1 MKDGRPEHREI
12 YQGIIERVQRR
23 NELGEFELRTLFS
36 HLIKLPE
43 TYKIDFIKVHLLKV
57 LQKADS
63 EHRDEAIFQHY
74 RHYVSISCLASLLSV
89 LRESKFEFGPPI
101 LGLLEHIRHLQ
112 LLPGPTQKE
121 REQLEHLQYDLIYL
135 LQKLQKIQQ
144 QAYSVDISTPEKRR
158 QIAELFYD
166 RMMASFISE
175 SEDELIDEPTF
186 VNNLKLEILKSDKVK
201 NFAAKIN
208 QSINTDSKAHI
219 KELGLVISQSIQETY
234 FENYKGIFN
243 GSREDVLKLF
253 EEAIKN
259 RSMDAENPE
268 QVELEPITSS
278 VLAVVLEL
286 IFNDGFGAF
295 RQTLTHSVFQQLKS

>member
-12 YQGIIERVQRR
+12 YQGIVDRVQRKDK
-23 NELGEFELRTLFS
+23 LGEFELRTLFS

-43 TYKIDFIKVHLLKV
+43 TYKIDFIQVHLLKV
-57 LQKADS
+57 LQKADP

-74 RHYVSISCLASLLSV
+74 RHYVSIACLAGLLSS
-89 LRESKFEFGPPI
+89 LRESELEFGSPI

-112 LLPGPTQKE
+112 LLPGPSQKE

-135 LQKLQKIQQ
+135 LQRLQKAQRE
-144 QAYSVDISTPEKRR
+144 AYSVDISTSEKRR
-158 QIAELFYD
+158 QLAEFFYD

-175 SEDELIDEPTF
+175 SEEDLIDEPTF
-186 VNNLKLEILKSDKVK
+186 VNNLKLEILKSDMVK

-208 QSINTDSKAHI
+208 QAIGGDSKAHI
-219 KELGLVISQSIQETY
+219 KELGLVIAQSIQQTY

-243 GSREDVLKLF
+243 GSREDVLVLF

-259 RSMDAENPE
+259 RAMDAETPE
-268 QVELEPITSS
+268 EVELEPITSS